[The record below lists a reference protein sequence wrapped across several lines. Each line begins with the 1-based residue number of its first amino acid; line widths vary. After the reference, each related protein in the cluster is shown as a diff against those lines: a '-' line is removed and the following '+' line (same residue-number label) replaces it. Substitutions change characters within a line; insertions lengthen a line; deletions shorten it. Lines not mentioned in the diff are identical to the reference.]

1 MIRTYLFQH
10 FIMFF
15 MMIFLCQSYADGN
28 KIIGKWLNENNSAVI
43 SIDQKNGIASGTIIW
58 LKQQTANG
66 QVLLDLKNPDPL
78 KRSTPI
84 LRMKILNGANETK
97 NNKWENG
104 RIYDPESGNTYR
116 CTIVIEGDKVLKLR
130 GYVGTPLIGRTTIWK
145 SISENEFDS
154 LCTTSGTCINE

>member
-1 MIRTYLFQH
+1 
-10 FIMFF
+10 MFSL
-15 MMIFLCQSYADGN
+15 MIFLSTSYADEN
-28 KIIGKWLNENNSAVI
+28 KIIGKWLNEKNSAVI

-58 LKQQTANG
+58 LKEQSAEG

-78 KRSTPI
+78 KRSIPI
-84 LRMKILNGANETK
+84 LRMKILNDANATK
-97 NNKWENG
+97 NDKWENG

-130 GYVGTPLIGRTTIWK
+130 GYVGTPLIGRTVIWK

-154 LCTTSGTCINE
+154 LCTTAGTCIKE